1 MNSLGTLSVLRMER
15 RVLTTLNDEY
25 LLIKESDYLSLTEFI
40 KRNRSEAT
48 EALAAGM
55 SKAKVLADE
64 GFPDNVVSLNATV
77 DFFDPELSKESKVTL
92 VLPWQA
98 DLTKRK
104 VSILSPVGCALIG
117 LRTGKRIHWPL
128 LNGKSRVLDIIGV
141 SQPQNR
147 KFSSGA

>member
-1 MNSLGTLSVLRMER
+1 VLPNSD
-15 RVLTTLNDEY
+15 DEY
-25 LLIKESDYLSLTEFI
+25 LLIKESDYQSLSEFI

-48 EALAAGM
+48 AALAGEI

-64 GFPDNVVSLNATV
+64 SFPENVVSLNATV
-77 DFFDPELSKESKVTL
+77 DFFDPELSQESKVIL

-117 LRTGKRIHWPL
+117 LRVGRRIHCPL
-128 LNGKSRVLDIIGV
+128 LNGKGRILEIIRVSQTKNHRLTSRV
-141 SQPQNR
+141 
-147 KFSSGA
+147 

>member
-1 MNSLGTLSVLRMER
+1 MNTV
-15 RVLTTLNDEY
+15 DDAY

-48 EALAAGM
+48 AALAEEIN
-55 SKAKVLADE
+55 KAKVIADD

-77 DFFDPELSKESKVTL
+77 DFYDPELSKASKVTL

-117 LRTGKRIHWPL
+117 LRTGGRVDWPL
-128 LNGKSRVLDIIGV
+128 LNGKARKLDITAV
-141 SQPQNR
+141 SQQQKLKR
-147 KFSSGA
+147 RALA

>member
-1 MNSLGTLSVLRMER
+1 
-15 RVLTTLNDEY
+15 VLTNLDDEY

-40 KRNRSEAT
+40 KCNRSEAT
-48 EALAAGM
+48 VALAEEM
-55 SKAKVLADE
+55 RKAKVLADE

-117 LRTGKRIHWPL
+117 LRTGKRINWPL
-128 LNGKSRVLDIIGV
+128 LNGKTRTLDIVGV
-141 SQPQNR
+141 SQMQKR
-147 KFSSGA
+147 KIRSRA